1 MSTWSPL
8 PPVTNA
14 PVPVESLHLGLN
26 ENPIMQTGLSILL
39 LSIVAIIALI
49 VLAAKNKIL
58 LSDFANIRFVMLF
71 YLVFIAFVGGSVLIG
86 LEQNV
91 STTEDLRINRNTEGV
106 LFSIFSIFFFFLLS
120 IDLFNTFNSNLF
132 YWLLA
137 VSIILAGII
146 LSTIGISNFIQN
158 YKYQNN
164 TSYLLSGVLVF
175 VYGLYAI
182 MFSKLTS
189 LSNSKSM
196 TIFWSGCIMTIIGF
210 SLMVTATSLGLTT
223 KKDGE
228 YIAIST
234 TPITPGDLTCTN
246 ISRTVTYG
254 FEWSPDYDIVR
265 IIFRLNIGYLP
276 PTTDGGPEPFLP
288 TSLMTLRN
296 GDNKIFEF
304 RYKSKK
310 LFLDYY
316 DNKGSLV
323 TTLSID
329 IKPTFNDTFY
339 VSASI
344 MGYDDI
350 GDNKLGLIS
359 LYDEYGNAQT
369 SEMYRDLFTSSRWG
383 NNTTLDI
390 KGNNIVDSVQ
400 VCQKQTSN
408 SFFNIP
414 VVYQI
419 SFVIVLVFLVYFI
432 VTMFMLPKKLRN
444 IFGVNSDYSIPDWY
458 INNLQ

>member
-8 PPVTNA
+8 PPVTNT

-26 ENPIMQTGLSILL
+26 ENPIVQTGLSILL

-49 VLAAKNKIL
+49 VLAAKHKIL
-58 LSDFANIRFVMLF
+58 LSDLVNIRYVMMF

-91 STTEDLRINRNTEGV
+91 STVEDLRINRNTEGV

-120 IDLFNTFNSNLF
+120 IDLFNTFNSDLF

-137 VSIILAGII
+137 VSIVLAGII

-158 YKYQNN
+158 YKYENN
-164 TSYLLSGVLVF
+164 TAYLLSGVLVF

-189 LSNSKSM
+189 LTDSKSM
-196 TIFWSGCIMTIIGF
+196 TMFWSGCVMSIIGF
-210 SLMVTATSLGLTT
+210 SLMVTASSLGLTT

-254 FEWSPDYDIVR
+254 FGWSPNDIVR

-276 PTTDGGPEPFLP
+276 PSTDGGPEPFLP
-288 TSLMTLRN
+288 TTLMTLRN

-304 RYKSKK
+304 RYQSKK

-316 DNKGSLV
+316 DNKGVLL

-344 MGYDDI
+344 MGYDDV

-369 SEMYRDLFTSSRWG
+369 SQMYRDLFTSSKWG
-383 NNTTLDI
+383 NNTTLNI
-390 KGNNIVDSVQ
+390 KGNNVVDSVQ
-400 VCQKQTSN
+400 ICQKQISN

-432 VTMFMLPKKLRN
+432 VTMFMLPKKIRN
-444 IFGVNSDYSIPDWY
+444 IFGIHSNSSIPDRY
-458 INNLQ
+458 VQIFQ